1 MLGGIVS
8 TTRAKEI
15 ERRVHEW
22 LVAARRYFVAGLII
36 VLPTFLTVYILW
48 FVFGLAGALITP
60 FVTPVLRVFAAQETV
75 ELLATPVTLLVAA
88 VVICLVG
95 ATGAAFSRRF
105 FERTEEAFAQIPV
118 VRGVQQTVRQVIDM
132 FFGRDTS
139 FKQVALIE
147 YPRRGLY
154 TVCFVTNPEP
164 WRLPGDAGRALAVFV
179 PTTPNPTSGFFLLV
193 PKDEVQT
200 LDVSVDEAIK
210 LIITGGIVSPHA
222 QRVQPNGACTDAGC
236 AESGP

>member
-1 MLGGIVS
+1 VCDADHVPSVS
-8 TTRAKEI
+8 GQDIGQRAQA
-15 ERRVHEW
+15 W

-48 FVFGLAGALITP
+48 FLFSLAAGLITP
-60 FVTPVLRVFAAQETV
+60 FVTPVLRVFAARETV
-75 ELLATPVTLLVAA
+75 ELLATPVTLLIAA
-88 VVICLVG
+88 VVICLIG

-105 FERTEEAFAQIPV
+105 FERTEQAFAHIPV
-118 VRGVQQTVRQVIDM
+118 VRSIQQTVRQVMDM
-132 FFGRDTS
+132 FIGRDTS

-147 YPRRGLY
+147 YPRRGLH

-164 WRLPGDAGRALAVFV
+164 WWLPGAEAPALAVFV

-193 PKDEVQT
+193 PQHEVQT

-210 LIITGGIVSPHA
+210 MIISGGIVSPPSRTLP
-222 QRVQPNGACTDAGC
+222 QRVPHAPARG
-236 AESGP
+236 